1 METVFTFIQLVI
13 IPVMAVSMFI
23 APWIQSIY
31 KLLGEIKSVI
41 FLALILV
48 ILHIIEFIIADLT
61 VPAAGLATF
70 FSGIICF
77 GLFILALI
85 LAIFAQSRHLNQKK

>member
-1 METVFTFIQLVI
+1 MEAIFTVIQLTVI
-13 IPVMAVSMFI
+13 PFI
-23 APWIQSIY
+23 AIAMFLVPWVQSIY
-31 KLLGEIKSVI
+31 NRLGEVRSVI

-48 ILHIIEFIIADLT
+48 ILHILEFIIADLT

-70 FSGIICF
+70 FSGFICF

-85 LAIFAQSRHLNQKK
+85 LAIFTQSRHLNQKK